1 MQRLISYNHKCLRQW
16 GVLTQDSKSIIPA
29 ELLEET
35 YFIPLGETMDEFI
48 ETGDEGLLNLAK
60 VLEMNK
66 EDQSIPPVS
75 LSEVEIAVPFYPKR
89 NIFCVGKNYQS
100 HVKEFEKNIN
110 AKNPL
115 HPIFFTKATTSVI
128 GTNEEIDLHRDVTS
142 QVDYEGELGVIIGR
156 KCIDILEK
164 DALKYV

>member
-1 MQRLISYNHKCLRQW
+1 MQRLISYNHKGLRQW

-66 EDQSIPPVS
+66 EDR
-75 LSEVEIAVPFYPKR
+75 K
-89 NIFCVGKNYQS
+89 
-100 HVKEFEKNIN
+100 
-110 AKNPL
+110 
-115 HPIFFTKATTSVI
+115 SV
-128 GTNEEIDLHRDVTS
+128 V
-142 QVDYEGELGVIIGR
+142 
-156 KCIDILEK
+156 
-164 DALKYV
+164 

>member
-1 MQRLISYNHKCLRQW
+1 MQRLISYNHKGLRQW

-75 LSEVEIAVPFYPKR
+75 LSEVEIAVPFHCTLFFLQKQPLLSSVQMKKL
-89 NIFCVGKNYQS
+89 IF
-100 HVKEFEKNIN
+100 
-110 AKNPL
+110 
-115 HPIFFTKATTSVI
+115 I
-128 GTNEEIDLHRDVTS
+128 GM
-142 QVDYEGELGVIIGR
+142 
-156 KCIDILEK
+156 
-164 DALKYV
+164 

>member
-1 MQRLISYNHKCLRQW
+1 MQRLISYNYKGLRQW
-16 GVLTQDSKSIIPA
+16 GVLTEDSKSIIPA

-66 EDQSIPPVS
+66 EDQSILPVS

-100 HVKEFEKNIN
+100 HVKEFEKY
-110 AKNPL
+110 KCENPL
-115 HPIFFTKATTSVI
+115 HPIFLPKQPLLSSVPMKKLIFI
-128 GTNEEIDLHRDVTS
+128 GM
-142 QVDYEGELGVIIGR
+142 
-156 KCIDILEK
+156 
-164 DALKYV
+164 

>member
-1 MQRLISYNHKCLRQW
+1 MQRLISYNHKGLRQW

-100 HVKEFEKNIN
+100 HVKEFEKIQMR
-110 AKNPL
+110 KIHCILFFLQKQPL
-115 HPIFFTKATTSVI
+115 LSSVQMKKLIFI
-128 GTNEEIDLHRDVTS
+128 EM
-142 QVDYEGELGVIIGR
+142 
-156 KCIDILEK
+156 
-164 DALKYV
+164 

>member
-100 HVKEFEKNIN
+100 HVKEFEKNIKCEKSN
-110 AKNPL
+110 YTL
-115 HPIFFTKATTSVI
+115 FFYKS
-128 GTNEEIDLHRDVTS
+128 NHFCHR
-142 QVDYEGELGVIIGR
+142 Y
-156 KCIDILEK
+156 K
-164 DALKYV
+164 

>member
-1 MQRLISYNHKCLRQW
+1 MQRLISYNHKGLRQW
-16 GVLTQDSKSIIPA
+16 GVLTEDSKSIIPA

-66 EDQSIPPVS
+66 EDQSILPVS

-100 HVKEFEKNIN
+100 HVKEFEKNTN

-156 KCIDILEK
+156 KCIDVLEK
-164 DALKYV
+164 DTLKYV